1 MNIWLI
7 GMMGSGK
14 TTVGQLLAQE
24 RGADFHDVDAI
35 ISTRVAGTISE
46 LWQQSGEDGFRAIE
60 TSVIE
65 ELSVIRELSADTEAV
80 IASGGGAVLQA
91 GNRQAMRGSG
101 TVVWLRAS
109 ADVLA
114 ARLVGATDRPLLAD
128 GVHAPLSE
136 LLETRLAAYQEAAH
150 HVVDTTDV
158 TPAQVVEQIAAVV

>member
-1 MNIWLI
+1 MNTWLV

-14 TTVGQLLAQE
+14 TTVGQLLACE
-24 RGADFHDVDAI
+24 RGVEFHDVDAI

-60 TSVIE
+60 ASVIE
-65 ELSVIRELSADTEAV
+65 ELSAGTDAV

-91 GNRQAMRGSG
+91 GNRQAMRRSG
-101 TVVWLRAS
+101 TVVWLQAS

-114 ARLVGATDRPLLAD
+114 ARLVGTKDRPLLAGGGD
-128 GVHAPLSE
+128 ARLTE

-150 HVVDTTDV
+150 HVVDTTHA
-158 TPAQVVEQIAAVV
+158 TPAQVVEQIAAVI